1 MQAFYLKRL
10 QGIPLGNNSG
20 FGAKSSTRSAGFQAE
35 RRNRKRYPRN
45 IPYIP
50 AVATHHKKLDQ
61 AGSPDYRGTSRSAL
75 ALHLIECLAAAS
87 QHLTDPN
94 LYLPHP
100 FGIKL
105 KTRIG

>member
-50 AVATHHKKLDQ
+50 AVATTIKSSIRWEVPIIGEL
-61 AGSPDYRGTSRSAL
+61 L
-75 ALHLIECLAAAS
+75 APLWLC
-87 QHLTDPN
+87 T
-94 LYLPHP
+94 
-100 FGIKL
+100 
-105 KTRIG
+105 

>member
-10 QGIPLGNNSG
+10 KGIPFGKSYHV
-20 FGAKSSTRSAGFQAE
+20 GAKSSARSAGFQAA

-45 IPYIP
+45 VPYIP

-61 AGSPDYRGTSRSAL
+61 AGSPDYRRTSRSAL

-94 LYLPHP
+94 L
-100 FGIKL
+100 
-105 KTRIG
+105 